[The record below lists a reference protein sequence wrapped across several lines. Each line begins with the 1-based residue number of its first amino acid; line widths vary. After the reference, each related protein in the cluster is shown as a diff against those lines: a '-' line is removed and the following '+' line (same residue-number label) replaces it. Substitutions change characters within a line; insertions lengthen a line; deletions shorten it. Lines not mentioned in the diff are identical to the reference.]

1 MYSDFQSRIEKQL
14 FKLNIIKPPLYHQ
27 EKENFFIKKFLNKWN
42 LSHLCEL
49 LVNNNYFEDYND
61 LWFLKDSL
69 NKNSINYDKILDK
82 ELNNYPLSKDKLL
95 WLLDAICNNN
105 KPEPIFY

>member
-1 MYSDFQSRIEKQL
+1 MYSNFQSRIENQL
-14 FKLNIIKPPLYHQ
+14 SKLNIIKPLSNQ
-27 EKENFFIKKFLNKWN
+27 EKEIYFIKKFLNKWN

-49 LVNNNYFEDYND
+49 LVNNYYFEDYND

-69 NKNSINYDKILDK
+69 DKNSIDYDKILDK
-82 ELNNYPLSKDKLL
+82 ELNNYPLSKEKLL